1 MKPNNAPIRYTT
13 RCSRGP
19 FYVSYHVVRFL
30 AEPEEPRGL
39 PARPGGITAVWR
51 RHKTDKGSYPL
62 GDSDAP
68 SALRY
73 AQAGRAQDQWGTDL
87 VTVGIEV
94 KKK

>member
-1 MKPNNAPIRYTT
+1 MWYGSWQNPKN
-13 RCSRGP
+13 
-19 FYVSYHVVRFL
+19 L
-30 AEPEEPRGL
+30 AGC
-39 PARPGGITAVWR
+39 RPGPVASLPFGADTR
-51 RHKTDKGSYPL
+51 PTKGSYPL